1 MARYTIRIELH
12 DAAADRYGLMYVFL
26 EAAGFSDTFT
36 TSDGA
41 RYRLPFGEYGYVGAA
56 EQHQVL
62 ELAKACAARMT
73 TDYSVLVTEVAGRA
87 WVGLER
93 V

>member
-12 DAAADRYGLMYVFL
+12 DADADRYGLMYLFL
-26 EAAGFSDTFT
+26 EAVGFSDSFT

-41 RYRLPFGEYGYVGAA
+41 RYRLPFGEYSYVGPA
-56 EQHQVL
+56 ERHQML
-62 ELAKACAARMT
+62 ELAKGCAARMT
-73 TDYSVLVTEVAGRA
+73 ADYSVLVTEVAGRA
-87 WVGLER
+87 WVGLAR